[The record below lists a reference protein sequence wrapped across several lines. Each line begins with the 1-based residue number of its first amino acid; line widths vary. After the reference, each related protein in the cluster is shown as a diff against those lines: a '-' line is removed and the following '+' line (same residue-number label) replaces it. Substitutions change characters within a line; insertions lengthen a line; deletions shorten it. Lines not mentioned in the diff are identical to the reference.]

1 MVASMARLS
10 IRIDFESSGR
20 LGPGKIALLE
30 RIEETGSI
38 AAAGKTMGMSY
49 RRAWELV
56 SDLNALFDQPLV
68 AARVGGRKGGGTALT
83 PFGKAIVKRYRAVE
97 QAAQKAA
104 RAHMR
109 ALEAAIRPS

>member
-1 MVASMARLS
+1 MARLS

-30 RIEETGSI
+30 WIEKTGSI
-38 AAAGKTMGMSY
+38 SAAGKTMGMSY

-83 PFGKAIVKRYRAVE
+83 PFGKAIVKRYRAIE

-104 RAHMR
+104 KAHMR
-109 ALEAAIRPS
+109 ALEAAIARP

>member
-1 MVASMARLS
+1 MARLS

-20 LGPGKIALLE
+20 LGPGKVALLE

-38 AAAGKTMGMSY
+38 SAAGKTMGMSY

-56 SDLNALFDQPLV
+56 SEMNALFDQPLV
-68 AARVGGRKGGGTALT
+68 AARVGGAKGGGTALT
-83 PFGKAIVKRYRAVE
+83 PFGRAIVRRYRAVE
-97 QAAQKAA
+97 QAAQSAT